1 MAFHTYLLLPLLLIL
16 PLLFLMKIKVIQ
28 RKNNKNLPPS
38 PPKLPIVGHLH
49 LLGELSH
56 QSLFK
61 LSKKYGPVMLLH
73 LGGIP
78 TVILSS
84 PEAAK
89 TALKVHDLN
98 CCSRP
103 SPAGPRRLTYNFRD
117 IVFAPYGDY
126 WREMRKICVLELF
139 STKRVQSY
147 RSIREEEVESLMN
160 FITECSTSST
170 PVNLTEK
177 LFALTA
183 SMIFKIAFGKS
194 FQGSNFDNHRFHEVI
209 HESEA
214 LLGSYFASECFPY
227 VGWIIDR
234 ISGMHQRLE
243 GIFKELDNFF
253 QQVIDDHQSSERKR
267 QDQDDIIDVLL
278 KIVKEQSGFGA
289 AMLTEVNIKAV
300 LLNVFLAGVDTGAIT
315 MLWAMAEL
323 AKKPELMKKAQD
335 EVRNVIGDKGKVSE
349 NDTDQLQYLKMIIKE
364 TLRLHPPAP
373 LLIPRE
379 TMSHFKING
388 YDIFPKMLIQVN
400 AWAIGR
406 DPEYW
411 ENPEE
416 FIPERFTNNSID
428 FKGQDFEFLPFG
440 SGRRICPGMYMGTT
454 TVELGLANLLYRF
467 DWKLPDGMKEED
479 LNMEEKAGISLTI
492 SKKTDLQLVPI
503 KFY

>member
-1 MAFHTYLLLPLLLIL
+1 MF
-16 PLLFLMKIKVIQ
+16 
-28 RKNNKNLPPS
+28 N
-38 PPKLPIVGHLH
+38 
-49 LLGELSH
+49 
-56 QSLFK
+56 
-61 LSKKYGPVMLLH
+61 
-73 LGGIP
+73 
-78 TVILSS
+78 
-84 PEAAK
+84 
-89 TALKVHDLN
+89 
-98 CCSRP
+98 
-103 SPAGPRRLTYNFRD
+103 
-117 IVFAPYGDY
+117 VFY
-126 WREMRKICVLELF
+126 
-139 STKRVQSY
+139 S
-147 RSIREEEVESLMN
+147 
-160 FITECSTSST
+160 
-170 PVNLTEK
+170 VNLTEK

-300 LLNVFLAGVDTGAIT
+300 LL
-315 MLWAMAEL
+315 
-323 AKKPELMKKAQD
+323 
-335 EVRNVIGDKGKVSE
+335 
-349 NDTDQLQYLKMIIKE
+349 MIIKE

-388 YDIFPKMLIQVN
+388 
-400 AWAIGR
+400 
-406 DPEYW
+406 
-411 ENPEE
+411 
-416 FIPERFTNNSID
+416 
-428 FKGQDFEFLPFG
+428 QDFEFLPFG
-440 SGRRICPGMYMGTT
+440 SGRRICPGMHMGTT

>member
-1 MAFHTYLLLPLLLIL
+1 
-16 PLLFLMKIKVIQ
+16 
-28 RKNNKNLPPS
+28 
-38 PPKLPIVGHLH
+38 
-49 LLGELSH
+49 
-56 QSLFK
+56 
-61 LSKKYGPVMLLH
+61 
-73 LGGIP
+73 
-78 TVILSS
+78 
-84 PEAAK
+84 
-89 TALKVHDLN
+89 
-98 CCSRP
+98 
-103 SPAGPRRLTYNFRD
+103 
-117 IVFAPYGDY
+117 
-126 WREMRKICVLELF
+126 
-139 STKRVQSY
+139 
-147 RSIREEEVESLMN
+147 MN

-300 LLNVFLAGVDTGAIT
+300 LL
-315 MLWAMAEL
+315 
-323 AKKPELMKKAQD
+323 
-335 EVRNVIGDKGKVSE
+335 
-349 NDTDQLQYLKMIIKE
+349 MIIKE